1 MKWHLADRKK
11 ETREIV
17 GRHRWMCLPISRKPL
32 TTPFKKRKQRCRIRE
47 SSMLDTPSN
56 TVSDVR
62 LQSFS
67 IAYEYPVVFTR
78 DAFNPTNRCLIDALA
93 RREADKL
100 HRCAVFADNGVLSAV
115 SGLADQISDYA

>member
-1 MKWHLADRKK
+1 MCRPKSVNLS
-11 ETREIV
+11 
-17 GRHRWMCLPISRKPL
+17 RHRLRNG
-32 TTPFKKRKQRCRIRE
+32 FQRCRIRE

-78 DAFNPTNRCLIDALA
+78 DAFSPANRCLIDALA
-93 RREADKL
+93 RRETGKL
-100 HRCAVFADNGVLSAV
+100 HRCAIFADDGVLSAIP
-115 SGLADQISDYA
+115 GLADRI